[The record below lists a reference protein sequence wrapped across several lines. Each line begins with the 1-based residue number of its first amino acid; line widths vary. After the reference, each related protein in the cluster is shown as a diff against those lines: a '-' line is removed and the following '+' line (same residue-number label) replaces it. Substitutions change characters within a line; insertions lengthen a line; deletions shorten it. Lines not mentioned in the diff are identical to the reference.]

1 MPETRIIRAVSLLVG
16 IVLFAAACTSSPDWS
31 AGTTSSGN
39 GASEGDNIAP
49 DAAAADSGNPAETR
63 APDESPAPVA
73 GTAPAALASADP
85 SVPTGR
91 AAPSVPSAV
100 PISTAGIP
108 LAEVMPPTPGLRLEY
123 RLVRT
128 GVPAAETVALVVQP
142 SRDAW
147 ANLAVH
153 GSTTDGHAPAYVIM
167 GQDETTWYPD
177 ARVHFGENAGDD
189 PAPILGAVPWP
200 RFLPSPDE
208 AYRFETVGISAGVQ
222 PDDIDGSWSL
232 AYQIADAYE
241 YGPPGAVRF
250 TLAPTVA
257 EPSELSTVAPTLFS
271 HQAPDGTELRYELV
285 SAVVYR
291 ERMITG
297 VVVNTVGRPQR
308 GFAVAPHPAVGRLPE
323 QHRSITGPNGLFTL
337 AYRGAPGDTIRL
349 FYGPVTGQGYNARI
363 TDPLE
368 ITGRIRSPDF
378 ATLIYER
385 P

>member
-1 MPETRIIRAVSLLVG
+1 
-16 IVLFAAACTSSPDWS
+16 
-31 AGTTSSGN
+31 
-39 GASEGDNIAP
+39 
-49 DAAAADSGNPAETR
+49 
-63 APDESPAPVA
+63 
-73 GTAPAALASADP
+73 
-85 SVPTGR
+85 
-91 AAPSVPSAV
+91 
-100 PISTAGIP
+100 
-108 LAEVMPPTPGLRLEY
+108 MPPTPGLRLEY

-222 PDDIDGSWSL
+222 PDDIDGSWS
-232 AYQIADAYE
+232 
-241 YGPPGAVRF
+241 P
-250 TLAPTVA
+250 
-257 EPSELSTVAPTLFS
+257 
-271 HQAPDGTELRYELV
+271 HQ
-285 SAVVYR
+285 
-291 ERMITG
+291 
-297 VVVNTVGRPQR
+297 
-308 GFAVAPHPAVGRLPE
+308 AVGRMPE